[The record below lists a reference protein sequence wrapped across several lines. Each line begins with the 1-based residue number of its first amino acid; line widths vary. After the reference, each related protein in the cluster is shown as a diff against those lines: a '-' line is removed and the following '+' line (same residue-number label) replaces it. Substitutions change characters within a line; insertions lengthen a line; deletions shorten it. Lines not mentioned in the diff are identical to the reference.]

1 MREARAN
8 RAYQPV
14 CPVAQISAM
23 SLLRRKSSPRIF
35 LSLILPLFL
44 LVTTPG
50 ADCRAGSFTNLL
62 VLWPFP
68 TTSGA
73 TAFPLAPLIEAS
85 DGALY
90 GTTYGYPLISDD
102 GGVFKMNKD
111 GNGFSVLHVLAQD
124 GSEGSSPTGALIEAT
139 NGVLYGTAFDG
150 GPSGL
155 GSLFKINKNGAGFEV
170 IHDFTGAID
179 DGANP
184 AGGLVQGAD
193 GALYG
198 TATGGG
204 TSYQGVVFKMNL
216 DGGGF

>member
-155 GSLFKINKNGAGFEV
+155 GSLFK
-170 IHDFTGAID
+170 
-179 DGANP
+179 
-184 AGGLVQGAD
+184 
-193 GALYG
+193 
-198 TATGGG
+198 
-204 TSYQGVVFKMNL
+204 MNL
-216 DGGGF
+216 DGGGFAVLHSFLGGTNDGTSPQSSLVFGTNGALYGTTFGGGPSDAG